1 MLFGNKA
8 LIFGYDRTITL
19 LFFDFR
25 NTKAGVSK
33 DDCKNEAAI
42 AENGPRQVA

>member
-1 MLFGNKA
+1 MLLVNKA
-8 LIFGYDRTITL
+8 LIFGCDRAITV

-25 NTKAGVSK
+25 NTEASVSK

-42 AENGPRQVA
+42 AENSPRQVA

>member
-1 MLFGNKA
+1 MLLGNKA
-8 LIFGYDRTITL
+8 LIFNYGRAML
-19 LFFDFR
+19 VLFLDFR

-42 AENGPRQVA
+42 AENSPRQVA